1 MVDFRGEPRS
11 IDALETSRSRP
22 TRSLI
27 SLVVGECPEGLILT
41 PILPSLLRCSRLST
55 PARFAP
61 ALVISRYVCHPPRA
75 RFSRSRRVTGR
86 RYPPGRGGASPHAA
100 TCPVTKPEPEVFG
113 RRYPPGYAFE
123 PPRYAGAT
131 RVFVDI
137 AASRRAGRTRRRVLP
152 AFSTRDLRRHRARRP
167 EPRGLP
173 GHHLTPTPIR
183 LKVHSRAPR
192 LKKKI
197 GEPPTDLHPSPRSTH
212 RS

>member
-1 MVDFRGEPRS
+1 MFQAFNARALRSGPR
-11 IDALETSRSRP
+11 D
-22 TRSLI
+22 
-27 SLVVGECPEGLILT
+27 LT
-41 PILPSLLRCSRLST
+41 VRLPFTARAILPFT
-55 PARFAP
+55 ARHRAP
-61 ALVISRYVCHPPRA
+61 I
-75 RFSRSRRVTGR
+75 
-86 RYPPGRGGASPHAA
+86 PPGLGGASPHAA

-197 GEPPTDLHPSPRSTH
+197 GEPPTDRHPFPRSTH

>member
-1 MVDFRGEPRS
+1 MFQAFNARALRSGPR
-11 IDALETSRSRP
+11 D
-22 TRSLI
+22 
-27 SLVVGECPEGLILT
+27 LT
-41 PILPSLLRCSRLST
+41 VRLPFTARAILPFT
-55 PARFAP
+55 ARHRAP
-61 ALVISRYVCHPPRA
+61 I
-75 RFSRSRRVTGR
+75 
-86 RYPPGRGGASPHAA
+86 PPGLGGASPHAA

>member
-1 MVDFRGEPRS
+1 MFQAFNARALRSGPR
-11 IDALETSRSRP
+11 D
-22 TRSLI
+22 
-27 SLVVGECPEGLILT
+27 LT
-41 PILPSLLRCSRLST
+41 VRLPFTARAILPFT
-55 PARFAP
+55 ARHRAP
-61 ALVISRYVCHPPRA
+61 I
-75 RFSRSRRVTGR
+75 
-86 RYPPGRGGASPHAA
+86 PPGLGGASPHAA

-197 GEPPTDLHPSPRSTH
+197 GEPPTDLHPSRQ
-212 RS
+212 

>member
-1 MVDFRGEPRS
+1 MFQAFNARALRSGPR
-11 IDALETSRSRP
+11 D
-22 TRSLI
+22 
-27 SLVVGECPEGLILT
+27 LT
-41 PILPSLLRCSRLST
+41 VRLPFTARAILPFT
-55 PARFAP
+55 AP
-61 ALVISRYVCHPPRA
+61 HRA
-75 RFSRSRRVTGR
+75 PI
-86 RYPPGRGGASPHAA
+86 PPGLRGASPHAA

-113 RRYPPGYAFE
+113 RRYPSGYAFE

>member
-1 MVDFRGEPRS
+1 MFQAFNARALRSGPRDLTVRLPFTARA
-11 IDALETSRSRP
+11 ILPFTARHRAPIPPGLGGACFP
-22 TRSLI
+22 TRCHL
-27 SLVVGECPEGLILT
+27 
-41 PILPSLLRCSRLST
+41 SRDKT
-55 PARFAP
+55 
-61 ALVISRYVCHPPRA
+61 RA
-75 RFSRSRRVTGR
+75 GGVRR
-86 RYPPGRGGASPHAA
+86 RYR
-100 TCPVTKPEPEVFG
+100 
-113 RRYPPGYAFE
+113 PGYAFE

>member
-1 MVDFRGEPRS
+1 MFQAFNARALRSGPRDLTVRLRFTARENPGGERVQATIP
-11 IDALETSRSRP
+11 
-22 TRSLI
+22 
-27 SLVVGECPEGLILT
+27 
-41 PILPSLLRCSRLST
+41 
-55 PARFAP
+55 
-61 ALVISRYVCHPPRA
+61 PPR
-75 RFSRSRRVTGR
+75 G
-86 RYPPGRGGASPHAA
+86 SPHAA

>member
-1 MVDFRGEPRS
+1 MFQAFNARALRSGPR
-11 IDALETSRSRP
+11 D
-22 TRSLI
+22 
-27 SLVVGECPEGLILT
+27 LT
-41 PILPSLLRCSRLST
+41 VRLPFTARAILPFT
-55 PARFAP
+55 ARHRAP
-61 ALVISRYVCHPPRA
+61 I
-75 RFSRSRRVTGR
+75 
-86 RYPPGRGGASPHAA
+86 PPGLGGASPHAA

-192 LKKKI
+192 SKKKI

>member
-1 MVDFRGEPRS
+1 MFQAFNARALRSGPR
-11 IDALETSRSRP
+11 D
-22 TRSLI
+22 
-27 SLVVGECPEGLILT
+27 LT
-41 PILPSLLRCSRLST
+41 VRLPFTARAILPFT
-55 PARFAP
+55 ARHRAP
-61 ALVISRYVCHPPRA
+61 I
-75 RFSRSRRVTGR
+75 
-86 RYPPGRGGASPHAA
+86 PPGSGGASPHAA